1 MKTRSKFIQGICIFL
16 LLTALTLGFSVSAL
30 ASSTS
35 TTLLTTV
42 PSHFFVGVTIVGEGS
57 VFINDTEVTQSGQI
71 SLERHKAVRICLM
84 PEDNNRVDSV
94 VYNGISI
101 IDKISNNEI
110 LLPILENNAE
120 LIVTFAVNPSAP
132 NTGDGSFPKMICYG
146 IIAIISLF
154 TIILLTVKRN
164 RYNQ

>member
-42 PSHFFVGVTIVGEGS
+42 PSHFLVDVTIVGEGN
-57 VFINDTEVTQSGQI
+57 VFINDIEVSHSGQV
-71 SLERHKAVRICLM
+71 SLERHKDVQICLL
-84 PEDNNRVDSV
+84 PKDNNRIDSV
-94 VYNGISI
+94 LYNGTSI
-101 IDKISNNEI
+101 TDKVSNNEI

-120 LIVTFAVNPSAP
+120 LQVTFAVNSTIP
-132 NTGDGSFPKMICYG
+132 NTGDQGFNNLLYFSIT
-146 IIAIISLF
+146 AVASLF
-154 TIILLTVKRN
+154 AIILLTVKRV
-164 RYNQ
+164 RYKK

>member
-16 LLTALTLGFSVSAL
+16 FLTALTLGFSVSAL

-42 PSHFFVGVTIVGEGS
+42 PSHFLVGVTIVGEGS

-94 VYNGISI
+94 VYNGTSI

-120 LIVTFAVNPSAP
+120 LRVTFAVNSTIP
-132 NTGDGSFPKMICYG
+132 NTGDKEFTKFLYFSM
-146 IIAIISLF
+146 AASVSLF
-154 TIILLTVKRN
+154 VIILLTVKRV
-164 RYNQ
+164 RYKK

>member
-42 PSHFFVGVTIVGEGS
+42 PSHFLVGVTIVGEGS
-57 VFINDTEVTQSGQI
+57 VVINDNKLTSSTRI
-71 SLERHKAVRICLM
+71 SIERHQTVEIDLLPGDKSHVESI
-84 PEDNNRVDSV
+84 
-94 VYNGISI
+94 VYNGVILTEQENGGSL
-101 IDKISNNEI
+101 
-110 LLPILENNAE
+110 LLPALEKDAE